1 MYKPNLSD
9 LRLRTLPALL
19 KLQAENNADT
29 PYLVTDTESI
39 SFAQAYATCLSL
51 AGGLS
56 QRGLGKEDH
65 LVLYLHNCPEMA
77 LLALA
82 ANMLQAVWVPIST
95 DYKGAWLNDAVQRS
109 RPKIIVT
116 ESALI
121 DRLVVDDDVIV
132 VTIDSLAKAGDAKQA
147 NTRKTHI
154 YQDLLSAP
162 AIQPDFDQ
170 IHYGDTSAIAWTS
183 GTTGKSKGVMLSYNS
198 WLRPIVHGTCVF
210 YDSQPGDII
219 FNVLP
224 MYHAGAWNTSVLRA
238 LVEGTTVVIEKSFS
252 VSDFWNR
259 IEKFQATQSFTLGAM
274 HMFLWNAP
282 EKANDAANTL
292 RVLQAIPIPKTL
304 VQPFEQRFKLRL
316 AGSGLGQ
323 SECML
328 ITTEAGSTQEIPDNS
343 IGFARP
349 DMLVKIFDDNDQEL
363 LIGSVGEIR
372 LKPLEP
378 HIICNGYFDD
388 PEATQAAWKGD
399 WYCTGDLGR
408 QDENGAFFFSDRKKD
423 AVRFAGR
430 NISTMEVESVVR
442 QHPAIKDVA
451 AFGIASDEIASED
464 ELKINVV
471 LKSGYTPSHEE
482 LAKFINDNAPY
493 YFVPKYMEFVS
504 ELPYTPTN
512 KVQKYILRE
521 RGVSQQTWDLK
532 SSGFEVSR

>member
-1 MYKPNLSD
+1 MYKIDLSD

-19 KLQAENNADT
+19 KIQAENNPDT
-29 PYLVTDTESI
+29 AYLVTDTESI

-51 AGGLS
+51 AGALS
-56 QRGLGKEDH
+56 QRGLGKNDH

-82 ANMLQAVWVPIST
+82 TNMLQAVWVPIST
-95 DYKGAWLNDAVQRS
+95 DYKGAWLNDAVKRS

-121 DRLVVDDDVIV
+121 DRLTVDDDVQI
-132 VTIDSLAKAGDAKQA
+132 VTIDSLTKSKAGAKQLL
-147 NTRKTHI
+147 N
-154 YQDLLSAP
+154 YQDLVTAT
-162 AIQPDFDQ
+162 AITPDFDQ
-170 IHYGDTSAIAWTS
+170 IDYGDTSAIAWTS
-183 GTTGKSKGVMLSYNS
+183 GTTGNSKGVMLSHNS
-198 WLRPIVHGTCVF
+198 WLRPIINGTCVF

-252 VSDFWNR
+252 VSNFWNR
-259 IEKFQATQSFTLGAM
+259 IAKFQATQSFTLGAM

-282 EKANDAANTL
+282 ENPNDAANTL

-304 VQPFEQRFKLRL
+304 AQPFEQRFNLRL

-349 DMLVKIFDDNDQEL
+349 DTLVKIFDDNDLEL
-363 LIGSVGEIR
+363 PIGSVGEIR
-372 LKPLEP
+372 VKPLEP
-378 HIICNGYFDD
+378 HIICNGYLDD
-388 PEATQAAWKGD
+388 IQATEAAWKGE
-399 WYCTGDLGR
+399 WYCTGDLGY

-430 NISTMEVESVVR
+430 NISTMEVESVLR
-442 QHPAIKDVA
+442 QHPAVKDVA
-451 AFGIASDEIASED
+451 AFGIPSDEIASED

-471 LKSGYTPSHEE
+471 LKPSYTPSYDD
-482 LAKFINDNAPY
+482 LAKFINENAPY
-493 YFVPKYMEFVS
+493 YFVPRYMEFVS

-521 RGVSQQTWDLK
+521 QGVSQQSWDLR